1 MLNKLSLKDKKRF
14 DIFGDKIFINNEEK
28 SLNEIQYPISSWSSL
43 SYFISSLFLLETN
56 YIVAN
61 LATFS
66 IAIISFCWWANQ
78 NTFAQLFDLCLIT
91 FLFSWPTLQNY
102 NISQQY
108 QFIYLILII
117 VSSILK
123 FNIIFR
129 YKSLYTL
136 VIVFSLYSLLINKMF
151 ISILIFLISALC
163 KFSGSK
169 YGTGLFHILSSFSII
184 TISISFKNLQK

>member
-1 MLNKLSLKDKKRF
+1 MLKKLSLKDKKRF
-14 DIFGDKIFINNEEK
+14 NIFGNKIFSNNEEK
-28 SLNEIQYPISSWSSL
+28 SLNEIQYPISAWSSL
-43 SYFISSLFLLETN
+43 SYFISSLILLDTD

-91 FLFSWPTLQNY
+91 FLFSWPTLQHY

-108 QFIYLILII
+108 QFVYLILII
-117 VSSILK
+117 ISSILK

-129 YKSLYTL
+129 HKSLYAL
-136 VIVFSLYSLLINKMF
+136 IVAYSLYSLLINKMF
-151 ISILIFLISALC
+151 ISILIFLTSALC

-169 YGTGLFHILSSFSII
+169 YGTGLFHILSSISII
-184 TISISFKNLQK
+184 SISISFKNIQK